1 MKTTAQKVSEMTD
14 DELAEELRE
23 QVNRSRNNPPHDRD
37 MARGVGEEMKKRGWN
52 IRKPSNV

>member
-1 MKTTAQKVSEMTD
+1 MTD
-14 DELAEELRE
+14 DELADELRE